1 MLAAIHTA
9 GRKGG
14 RNISKKVVDKKG
26 WMWYSIQAL
35 RRAGVE
41 REAEARTERA
51 AKKAQVHERDE
62 SKNF

>member
-1 MLAAIHTA
+1 M
-9 GRKGG
+9 GERK
-14 RNISKKVVDKKG
+14 RDEKKAKKVVDKKE

-51 AKKAQVHERDE
+51 AKKAKVHERDE

>member
-1 MLAAIHTA
+1 M
-9 GRKGG
+9 GERK
-14 RNISKKVVDKKG
+14 RDEKKAKKVVDKKG

-62 SKNF
+62 SENF

>member
-1 MLAAIHTA
+1 M
-9 GRKGG
+9 GERK
-14 RNISKKVVDKKG
+14 RDEKKAKKVVDKKG

-51 AKKAQVHERDE
+51 AKKAEVHERDE

>member
-1 MLAAIHTA
+1 MEE
-9 GRKGG
+9 RK
-14 RNISKKVVDKKG
+14 RDEKKAKKVVDKKG

>member
-1 MLAAIHTA
+1 M
-9 GRKGG
+9 GERK
-14 RNISKKVVDKKG
+14 RDEKKAKKVVDKKG